1 VVLEHD
7 AGLAS
12 SFTDNEYSE
21 AGAEIVHEKS
31 KVFQADMVL
40 KTAPISIEE
49 IEMLQRN
56 QIVFSPI
63 HIPTLK
69 KEHIERLLEKQIIG
83 LGLGNIK
90 DEAGYYPIVRSMSQI
105 AGVHAIHEAS
115 KYLGNNDGG
124 RGILL
129 GGIAGVPPATVVIIG
144 AGMVGEFA
152 ARTALGCGAQVKVFD
167 NSIYRLMRLQR
178 TVGQT
183 LFTSVIDPII
193 LGKAL
198 LEADVVIGAL
208 KPQKGYVPMVVT
220 EEMVQQMK
228 SGSVIVDVSIDNGGC
243 FETSQI
249 TSHQEPVYT
258 IHNVIHYCV
267 PNIPS
272 AVSRTASNAISNIL
286 MPIVLA
292 CNEISGGA
300 ELMVQSK
307 PGLLSAT
314 YVFKGKLTSKVL
326 AKKFDLK
333 YTDLNLIISSQ
344 L

>member
-1 VVLEHD
+1 
-7 AGLAS
+7 
-12 SFTDNEYSE
+12 
-21 AGAEIVHEKS
+21 
-31 KVFQADMVL
+31 
-40 KTAPISIEE
+40 
-49 IEMLQRN
+49 
-56 QIVFSPI
+56 
-63 HIPTLK
+63 
-69 KEHIERLLEKQIIG
+69 
-83 LGLGNIK
+83 
-90 DEAGYYPIVRSMSQI
+90 
-105 AGVHAIHEAS
+105 
-115 KYLGNNDGG
+115 
-124 RGILL
+124 
-129 GGIAGVPPATVVIIG
+129 
-144 AGMVGEFA
+144 
-152 ARTALGCGAQVKVFD
+152 
-167 NSIYRLMRLQR
+167 
-178 TVGQT
+178 
-183 LFTSVIDPII
+183 
-193 LGKAL
+193 
-198 LEADVVIGAL
+198 
-208 KPQKGYVPMVVT
+208 
-220 EEMVQQMK
+220 MVQQMK